1 MDTKKVIQYLGD
13 LTADPFSSE
22 ISMAIIDRIE
32 NNKPMGRLIVR
43 LIEHAE
49 AGRFK

>member
-13 LTADPFSSE
+13 LTADPLQSE
-22 ISMAIIDRIE
+22 IAMATIDRIE
-32 NNKPMGRLIVR
+32 NNKPIGRLIVR
-43 LIEHAE
+43 MLEHAE